1 MGSMAGRSRRAAECR
16 RGNGP
21 LPLAP
26 SPVRG
31 SGGSGGG
38 GGEGSGRGGYSGRRG
53 GGERGL
59 DGGLDGGGQ
68 GGLDGGIEGSLQRG
82 RGEEPLELGGGA
94 RGAVSDGQQLGAA
107 RPVRGG
113 SGGVV
118 VGLQRFFV
126 GQGVPGGG
134 QDGVLGFDGGQTPG
148 GQVIGG
154 LFGEQQVLD
163 GAQVAGD
170 GGAVEVEG
178 AGDGGGGA
186 AFGVQ
191 GEEAMA

>member
-1 MGSMAGRSRRAAECR
+1 M
-16 RGNGP
+16 
-21 LPLAP
+21 
-26 SPVRG
+26 
-31 SGGSGGG
+31 
-38 GGEGSGRGGYSGRRG
+38 
-53 GGERGL
+53 

-118 VGLQRFFV
+118 VGCEGFFV
-126 GQGVPGGG
+126 GQGIPGGG
-134 QDGVLGFDGGQTPG
+134 QNGVLGGDGGEAEG
-148 GQVIGG
+148 GQVVLR
-154 LFGEQQVLD
+154 LFGEELLLD
-163 GAQVAGD
+163 GMEVAGD
-170 GGAVEVEG
+170 GAAVEVEG